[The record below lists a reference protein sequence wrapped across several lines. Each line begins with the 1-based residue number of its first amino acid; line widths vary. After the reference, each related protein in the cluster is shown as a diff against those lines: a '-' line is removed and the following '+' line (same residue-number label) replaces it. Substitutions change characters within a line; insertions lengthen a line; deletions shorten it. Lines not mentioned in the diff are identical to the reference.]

1 MSSAPLRA
9 IPRQP
14 PSDQTELV
22 PPGAKR
28 CARKIIV
35 PVLIQNVVFWGSHFY
50 IFRMERDARQLPM
63 RTRPAH
69 FPPVESGNRSIILF
83 VTVCTFRK
91 RPLLAN
97 RQAHDLLVNVWKAAD
112 LWSVGRY
119 VIMPDHI
126 HLFCAP
132 NRIPAG
138 EFGRWMEY
146 WKSRVAAEWNGE
158 NVEKLWQRDWWDTQL
173 RQGESF
179 SEKWEYVRENPV
191 RAGLVNTAEDW
202 PFQGEIHHLMWH
214 DVR

>member
-1 MSSAPLRA
+1 
-9 IPRQP
+9 
-14 PSDQTELV
+14 
-22 PPGAKR
+22 
-28 CARKIIV
+28 
-35 PVLIQNVVFWGSHFY
+35 
-50 IFRMERDARQLPM
+50 MERDARQLPM

-91 RPLLAN
+91 RPLLVN